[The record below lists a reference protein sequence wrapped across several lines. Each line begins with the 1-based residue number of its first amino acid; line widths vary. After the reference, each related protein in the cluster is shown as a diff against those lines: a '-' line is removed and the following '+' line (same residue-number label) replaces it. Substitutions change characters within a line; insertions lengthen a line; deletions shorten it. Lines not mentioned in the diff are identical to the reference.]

1 MRTVQFILLLLTLSL
16 LSACA
21 NTRQA
26 RDVHPSGF
34 LGTDAVKL
42 QKGGKGMPALYY
54 LKPGVDWSKYDKML
68 LDPVTF
74 WDAPDG
80 KDRGVSKED
89 AQQVVNYFHGLI
101 YTTFSKEMKMVT
113 TPQPGT
119 IRVKVAIT
127 KAEKSHVVLDLVS
140 TIEPQARVLSGLKDL
155 VTGKPAFVGEAAIA
169 VKINDATTGD
179 LLAEAVDERV
189 GGKTLSAEHFKSWGE
204 VDQALQYWVSHAARR
219 LCDLQKRPSCPE
231 VKKDTGLL

>member
-1 MRTVQFILLLLTLSL
+1 MRTPQLILFILLLGL
-16 LSACA
+16 LASCA

-34 LGTDAVKL
+34 LGADAAKL
-42 QKGGKGMPALYY
+42 EKGGKGKPALYY

-80 KDRGVSKED
+80 KDRGVSQHD
-89 AQQVVNYFHGLI
+89 AQQIVNYFHELI
-101 YTTFSKEMKMVT
+101 YSTFSKEMEMVDS
-113 TPQPGT
+113 PKPDT
-119 IRVKVAIT
+119 IRAKVAIT
-127 KAEKSHVVLDLVS
+127 KLEKSHVALDIIS
-140 TIEPQARVLSGLKDL
+140 TIEPQARTLSGLKEL

-169 VKINDATTGD
+169 VKVTDATTGE

-204 VDQALQYWVSHAARR
+204 VDQALQYWAAHAARH
-219 LCDLQKRPSCPE
+219 LCELQKRPSCPE
-231 VKKDTGLL
+231 VK